1 MHDIGWSPAHPVG
14 STLVRRM
21 TMDATV
27 RRTAMVRHR
36 TGAPHP
42 MSPTAPDAHLPDRVH
57 RRPAPLSGSGRANRH
72 PLSDSER
79 VPGYPL
85 STSGRAH
92 VSP

>member
-1 MHDIGWSPAHPVG
+1 MG

-42 MSPTAPDAHLPDRVH
+42 MSPTAPDAHRPDRVH
-57 RRPAPLSGSGRANRH
+57 RRPAPLSGS
-72 PLSDSER
+72 ER
-79 VPGYPL
+79 VAGYPL